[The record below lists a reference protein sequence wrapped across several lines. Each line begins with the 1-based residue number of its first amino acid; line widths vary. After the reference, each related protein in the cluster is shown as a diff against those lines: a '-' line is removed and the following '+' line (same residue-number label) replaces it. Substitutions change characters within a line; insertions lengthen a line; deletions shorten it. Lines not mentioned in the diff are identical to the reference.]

1 MPLGISGESEDEDE
15 DEEEEALERSNGRVT
30 PLTHNNNICESCNR
44 VRLT

>member
-1 MPLGISGESEDEDE
+1 MPLGISGESE

-30 PLTHNNNICESCNR
+30 PLTHNICEFCNR